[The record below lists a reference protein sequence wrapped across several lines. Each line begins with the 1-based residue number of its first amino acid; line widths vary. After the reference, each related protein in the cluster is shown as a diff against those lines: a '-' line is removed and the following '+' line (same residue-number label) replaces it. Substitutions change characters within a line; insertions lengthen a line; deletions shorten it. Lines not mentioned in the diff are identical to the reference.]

1 MRELINAFNM
11 LIMSLIMFIT
21 VCFFFLKKVMILIL
35 SIYNYTLSQSEDK
48 ALCHCIERHGPTA
61 SLYDGLGG
69 DAGFRAG
76 LLSFT

>member
-35 SIYNYTLSQSEDK
+35 SIYNYT
-48 ALCHCIERHGPTA
+48 
-61 SLYDGLGG
+61 
-69 DAGFRAG
+69 
-76 LLSFT
+76 